1 MDIIDIIKIVFKM
14 IENIFLKEK
23 KHKKL
28 YTEWKL
34 NKDNLLND
42 LENKARREIDIID
55 EDIKQLKERFND
67 YKSAGVDTDK
77 IVKRLSD
84 LDNEKNIQNKKLKDI
99 KTLKETK

>member
-1 MDIIDIIKIVFKM
+1 MDMIDIIKIVFKM
-14 IENIFLKEK
+14 VENIFLKGK
-23 KHKKL
+23 KYKKL

-34 NKDNLLND
+34 NKDDLLND
-42 LENKARREIDIID
+42 LENKARHEIDIID
-55 EDIKQLKERFND
+55 EDIKELKERFND
-67 YKSAGVDTDK
+67 YKAAGVDTDK

>member
-67 YKSAGVDTDK
+67 YKNAGVDTDK